1 MEAETVTA
9 PGDVPVFDMM
19 PAVLTAVLVS
29 LIAYFGHGPLHEL
42 LFQTSTKTKS
52 LGADSDDE
60 SDVSSDKC
68 IVKRLEEEEKNCVV
82 LFGSQSGNAQEFA
95 EKLGREAHIRFS
107 LHSIVA
113 EIDDYTYQNLHKL
126 PENTIVFFILA
137 SYGDGEPTD
146 NSEQFYN
153 FLTDEDDDGPF
164 DRLREHG
171 LQNLSYSAFG
181 LGNRS
186 YAHFNAV
193 VRKVDERL
201 QLCGARRLGPV
212 GEADDG
218 KGTNAEDFIEWKDK
232 MWPQVM
238 EAFGLVERDAGEREP
253 AFEVVEIPNHHG
265 PIFQADYT
273 DRNLAQQAQAV
284 TNHCFA
290 PISDSKLLSDAG
302 GRSYIHVELDIK
314 NTKLDYETGDHL
326 SVSPINSD
334 IEVERFLRVFGL
346 WDKRH
351 ETIRVRSLS
360 DDLNPPFPS
369 PCSYES
375 AARFYIDICGPVSRE
390 VVSAFANSV
399 SNAKQKT
406 TLRQLGKDKEAF
418 LALTEGSYY
427 NVASMME
434 TLFPGETV
442 DVPFA
447 IIIEAM
453 PKLQPRYYSIS
464 SSSALDAGK
473 VSITVAIE
481 SFPIQKTNRHFSGV
495 ATNFILDA
503 ASTGNEVLSRSRM
516 QPIPYTLTTK
526 RPHLQASLS
535 TFVRTSTFRLPS
547 DPTIPILM
555 FGPGTGV
562 APFRGFVRERVA
574 MHRQGTSFAPMTL
587 FNGCRKRTEDFLY
600 EKEWK
605 AYASELGSKFRM
617 YTAFSREQK
626 HKVYVQDLILQ
637 QSKDIASLIQNGG
650 HVYVCG
656 DVGMGRGVTETL
668 CKVLASETMQLRCS
682 QLAVAVSSMLG
693 PAFRSN
699 LRAEVRRPI
708 ELIASVIWRPF
719 DERFGVILSSMS
731 RHQQQ
736 LNDEVNIYQ
745 LELTRE
751 AATASEEIYKDTQA
765 THACVSDLQEHVRLQ
780 TREQAIAR
788 IQSWLNAPNFASTY
802 WNTLDECQED
812 TAQWIFE
819 MDKFQE
825 WSESLSISST
835 GSSAPESRLLWIYGN
850 PGGGKSVLTASIVHE
865 LSSCNQ
871 NLVYFF
877 FKEQSPFHTA
887 SDLAF
892 RAILAQILHKHK
904 HNDDMLDK
912 FIFASNHGDKSS
924 GQSIATPAELRDLL
938 HLCLSSIRNPIMIL
952 DGIDECTE
960 PDGFVKYLSS
970 LLALPNLRALFS
982 SRPTV
987 QSLTKLVP
995 LQHRLSFGQVGV
1007 EHDLETYCHYH
1018 LTDLFDDGLL
1028 LETSDIQYLTRRLV
1042 LGADRMFLWAKLMFS
1057 FLRSPALNRRL
1068 RENMIHSITLP
1079 EGLGSMELIDLYS
1092 YCSVR
1097 WLYHLGKAVSPR
1109 TSWRNMYYQEMCST
1123 VVKGIV
1129 DLLRRLLENPL
1140 AVAHWI
1146 DCFYTSPSVFP
1157 FWSSTGAHRLRFDDD
1172 INVPTAMILK
1182 EFSQA
1187 VEWLGWV
1194 QKLQVPDIEA
1204 KVFLYLSDNLARLR
1218 EDLTDVCK
1226 KWDSKLS
1233 ETPAVI
1239 WSDVLAFTSSKYL
1252 PAAQSTYQVP
1262 IDSGTPSLPTGACKR
1277 LCHISATSSDGSVLG
1292 ILSIWPSRKF
1302 EKFWETIQ
1310 PSTAYME
1317 VENYC
1322 DNWHAVY
1329 ELSRVG
1335 EPMEKLGTISI
1346 PLKAT
1351 EVALQMRQAF
1361 RQEHLSTWKASFP
1374 FSISFNGYSI
1384 CVLRTIYRVTIDPVL
1399 SRLRIRSCRM
1409 PLEEITR
1416 IQHFWDDRL
1425 KRHDPSYS
1433 LSIGLPPTLQLLQ
1446 RKLYTYRAI
1455 FDAHSRYVFFQ
1466 DAKKFEAPLLAVFEV
1481 NDTPSGELQVRVV
1494 AVAPDEIMGPWLGC
1508 TGIPL
1513 ATARFHPK
1521 SSLVVSAVRGRVMA
1535 WDFSINTMSHLS
1547 TDGAEV
1553 KSLSIS
1559 TCANYVVV
1567 MRENSD
1573 SHEVYDLTK
1582 RNLNLTS
1589 TAENSPGPSGSL
1601 MPPHKQQKT
1610 HSSHEGHMERLDSRM
1625 EVRHANLSGSTFA
1638 LAGGNGNS
1646 TIINAGPQNIG
1657 SQLRIDAGKIKL
1669 TAPPCMTDTAAKTLE
1684 LLSIPSTISTQDSRI
1699 TLYLPNQDDNHL
1711 SLLVDKG
1718 IEDGYNMMDKV
1729 GQSLPVLVRK
1739 DKRLV
1744 REAIKSATG
1753 QKDERIRLVEGAKR
1767 LFSEIDQ

>member
-1 MEAETVTA
+1 MASHDIFA
-9 PGDVPVFDMM
+9 C
-19 PAVLTAVLVS
+19 
-29 LIAYFGHGPLHEL
+29 AYHSFL
-42 LFQTSTKTKS
+42 ST
-52 LGADSDDE
+52 LSDTDRARY
-60 SDVSSDKC
+60 DDKC
-68 IVKRLEEEEKNCVV
+68 TP
-82 LFGSQSGNAQEFA
+82 QS
-95 EKLGREAHIRFS
+95 L
-107 LHSIVA
+107 L
-113 EIDDYTYQNLHKL
+113 D
-126 PENTIVFFILA
+126 
-137 SYGDGEPTD
+137 
-146 NSEQFYN
+146 
-153 FLTDEDDDGPF
+153 
-164 DRLREHG
+164 G
-171 LQNLSYSAFG
+171 LQKITSLA
-181 LGNRS
+181 
-186 YAHFNAV
+186 
-193 VRKVDERL
+193 
-201 QLCGARRLGPV
+201 
-212 GEADDG
+212 
-218 KGTNAEDFIEWKDK
+218 KGTQN
-232 MWPQVM
+232 
-238 EAFGLVERDAGEREP
+238 R
-253 AFEVVEIPNHHG
+253 
-265 PIFQADYT
+265 
-273 DRNLAQQAQAV
+273 
-284 TNHCFA
+284 
-290 PISDSKLLSDAG
+290 
-302 GRSYIHVELDIK
+302 RS
-314 NTKLDYETGDHL
+314 
-326 SVSPINSD
+326 
-334 IEVERFLRVFGL
+334 
-346 WDKRH
+346 
-351 ETIRVRSLS
+351 
-360 DDLNPPFPS
+360 
-369 PCSYES
+369 
-375 AARFYIDICGPVSRE
+375 
-390 VVSAFANSV
+390 
-399 SNAKQKT
+399 QK
-406 TLRQLGKDKEAF
+406 
-418 LALTEGSYY
+418 
-427 NVASMME
+427 
-434 TLFPGETV
+434 
-442 DVPFA
+442 PFA
-447 IIIEAM
+447 IVRDFNERMRPFFAIVEGPVTQSSVYAGAALGALRLVLELASCFPTLLM
-453 PKLQPRYYSIS
+453 KLLECIK
-464 SSSALDAGK
+464 D
-473 VSITVAIE
+473 ITE
-481 SFPIQKTNRHFSGV
+481 SFPRYEALEDICRGKPTPRLLLHLGRVYRDLFDFFNS
-495 ATNFILDA
+495 A
-503 ASTGNEVLSRSRM
+503 ASLFT
-516 QPIPYTLTTK
+516 
-526 RPHLQASLS
+526 ASS
-535 TFVRTSTFRLPS
+535 
-547 DPTIPILM
+547 
-555 FGPGTGV
+555 G
-562 APFRGFVRERVA
+562 
-574 MHRQGTSFAPMTL
+574 
-587 FNGCRKRTEDFLY
+587 K
-600 EKEWK
+600 
-605 AYASELGSKFRM
+605 
-617 YTAFSREQK
+617 
-626 HKVYVQDLILQ
+626 
-637 QSKDIASLIQNGG
+637 
-650 HVYVCG
+650 
-656 DVGMGRGVTETL
+656 
-668 CKVLASETMQLRCS
+668 
-682 QLAVAVSSMLG
+682 
-693 PAFRSN
+693 
-699 LRAEVRRPI
+699 VRRPI

-765 THACVSDLQEHVRLQ
+765 TRACVSDLKEHVRLQ

-960 PDGFVKYLSS
+960 PDSFVKYLSS

-1007 EHDLETYCHYH
+1007 EHDLKTYCHYH

-1028 LETSDIQYLTRRLV
+1028 LETSDIQYLTQRLV

-1079 EGLGSMELIDLYS
+1079 EGLGSMYMRIFRQISLLDSAQQQMAKRVIQWTLLCHQECFLSSQAWHHLLGAEEPDDKETAFAHLSELISLVTCGLVICRGSQLRLGILDPSSSGRSHSANCVFVHLSVREYLLEWTPEDQTIAKLSPSPIISHMDIAKLCLDHLLDSAPTSIPLSMNRELIDLYS

-1157 FWSSTGAHRLRFDDD
+1157 FWSSAGAHRLRFDDD

-1187 VEWLGWV
+1187 VDWLGWV

-1204 KVFLYLSDNLARLR
+1204 KVFLYLSDNLDRLR

-1233 ETPAVI
+1233 ETPAII

-1374 FSISFNGYSI
+1374 FSISFDGYSI

-1455 FDAHSRYVFFQ
+1455 FDIHSRYVFFQ

-1481 NDTPSGELQVRVV
+1481 NDTPSGELHVRVV

-1513 ATARFHPK
+1513 STARFHPK

-1535 WDFSINTMSHLS
+1535 WDFSTNTMSHLS

-1553 KSLSIS
+1553 TSLSIS

-1625 EVRHANLSGSTFA
+1625 EVRHANLIGSTFA
-1638 LAGGNGNS
+1638 LAGGDGNS

-1669 TAPPCMTDTAAKTLE
+1669 TAPQCMTDTAAKTLE

-1744 REAIKSATG
+1744 REAIQSATG